1 MPKKTPKKRTT
12 KKRFS
17 WNFNMDEKKRHELI
31 GALLIGISI
40 FALLSLFGFDCGS
53 IGEKC
58 LKFHQHA
65 FGAGAIVVPILLLVV
80 GRCYLVDKISIK
92 RPERIIGII
101 LLYISS
107 LALYHH
113 FNTPLNEEILPES
126 LPSGGGIVGG
136 MLLMFLR
143 GYLGEDG
150 ACIVLGCLI
159 IISVIMIATFSL
171 GKGLLKVEEQVEN
184 GAKATKEK
192 VASTYTHL
200 QERRQEAIRQ
210 RQFFDQE
217 KADEQSA
224 APKEK
229 SILDLSELEDIDWGF
244 ASKVPRIKSNKSPV
258 LHNEQPEVIARTEQ
272 PKESDLNTEESPA
285 EENTVSAEEVVSL
298 EEDTSEGEDMVPIFA
313 EDDAV
318 EEDIADE
325 LPEEAPPAENPKA
338 GEADNND
345 AVEPQSEDE
354 QQSSYQLPPLS
365 LLKQAG
371 GAKPSQ
377 RSKEIT
383 RNAQILEET
392 LADFNV
398 GAKVTD
404 VSCGPS
410 VTRYELEP
418 APGVK
423 VSRIVN
429 LSDDLAL
436 KLATSG
442 IRIEAPIPGKAAIGI
457 EVPNKEFIGVPFREI
472 AESQSFQSAVS
483 KLTVGLGKD
492 IGGQPVIADLGK
504 MPHLLVAGATGSG
517 KSVCI
522 NTLIT
527 SILFRARPDE
537 VKFILIDPKMVEFA
551 AYDGIGH
558 LMAPV
563 VTDAKKAA
571 GALNWAVREMERR
584 YAMFAAEGV
593 RDMARYNE
601 VSEYPPLPSIVIII
615 DELADLMMVAPVDV
629 EDAICRL
636 AQKARAAGIH
646 LILATQRPSVNVITG
661 TIKANIPSRISFA
674 VASQV
679 DSRTILDMG
688 GAEKLLGKGDMLYY
702 PVGTS
707 KPRRVQG
714 AFISDDE
721 IAAVIQ
727 HIKEQDR
734 VQKEEHVVFPD
745 MAEKNTSSDRAQMED
760 ELLEKAIFTVLETGQ
775 ASASMLQRKF
785 RIGYTRAGRLIDI
798 MEDMKIVG
806 PSAGSKAREIL
817 MTSQQVQNM
826 YFNTEKDEGADT

>member
-1 MPKKTPKKRTT
+1 MPKALPKKGT
-12 KKRFS
+12 KKRRFS
-17 WNFNMDEKKRHELI
+17 WNFNMDSKIKHELL
-31 GALLIGISI
+31 GLGLLGVGI
-40 FALLSLFGFDCGS
+40 FALLSLMGFDCGS
-53 IGEKC
+53 LGELAIK
-58 LKFHQHA
+58 LQLYT
-65 FGAGAIVVPILLLVV
+65 FGVGAILVPILFFLL
-80 GRCYLVDKISIK
+80 GLRYLVNKKPIVYSM
-92 RPERIIGII
+92 RFFGFVF
-101 LLYISS
+101 LYISS
-107 LALYHH
+107 LSLYHH
-113 FNTPLNEEILPES
+113 FSAPIGEEILS
-126 LPSGGGIVGG
+126 IHLPSGGGIVGG
-136 MLLMFLR
+136 ALLMLLRRFL
-143 GYLGEDG
+143 GVDG
-150 ACIVLGCLI
+150 TFILLIVMMIIAIVMITKYSVGNGLI
-159 IISVIMIATFSL
+159 
-171 GKGLLKVEEQVEN
+171 KVQEQMETGV
-184 GAKATKEK
+184 KVTKDK
-192 VASTYTHL
+192 VASTYQEF
-200 QERRQEAIRQ
+200 QERRAQEAEEVVGK
-210 RQFFDQE
+210 RQFFNQE
-217 KADEQSA
+217 KEQETA
-224 APKEK
+224 IPVQPTAK
-229 SILDLSELEDIDWGF
+229 SVLDLSELEDIDLTF
-244 ASKVPRIKSNKSPV
+244 AQKT
-258 LHNEQPEVIARTEQ
+258 PELSLPSAKPTRYSAE
-272 PKESDLNTEESPA
+272 TEENPA
-285 EENTVSAEEVVSL
+285 PASNT
-298 EEDTSEGEDMVPIFA
+298 
-313 EDDAV
+313 
-318 EEDIADE
+318 
-325 LPEEAPPAENPKA
+325 
-338 GEADNND
+338 
-345 AVEPQSEDE
+345 QSDVQE
-354 QQSSYQLPPLS
+354 SVSYQLPPLT
-365 LLKQAG
+365 LLKQG
-371 GAKPSQ
+371 GDARPTHLKQ
-377 RSKEIT
+377 EIN
-383 RNAQILEET
+383 RNVQILEET
-392 LADFNV
+392 LANFNV
-398 GAKVTD
+398 RAKVTD

-472 AESQSFQSAVS
+472 AASQPFQVATS

-492 IGGQPVIADLGK
+492 IAGQPVIADLGK

-551 AYDGIGH
+551 AYDGISH

-584 YAMFAAEGV
+584 YAMFAAESV
-593 RDMARYNE
+593 RDISRFNE
-601 VSEYPPLPSIVIII
+601 VSTEPPLPAIVIII

-702 PVGTS
+702 PVGAS

-714 AFISDDE
+714 AFISDGE
-721 IAAVIQ
+721 IAAVIA

-734 VQKEEHVVFPD
+734 VQKEEQIVFPD
-745 MAEKNTSSDRAQMED
+745 MVAKNNSANRMPMED
-760 ELLEKAIFTVLETGQ
+760 ELLETAIFTVLETGQ

-798 MEDMKIVG
+798 MEEMKIIG
-806 PSAGSKAREIL
+806 PNAGSKPREIL
-817 MTSQQVQNM
+817 MTTEQVRNT
-826 YFNTEKDEGADT
+826 YFNNEKQEGADT

>member
-1 MPKKTPKKRTT
+1 MTKTLPKKRT
-12 KKRFS
+12 KKQRFS
-17 WNFNMDEKKRHELI
+17 LNFNMDPKMKNELL
-31 GALLIGISI
+31 GFPFFGLGI
-40 FALLSLFGFDCGS
+40 FALVSFFGFDCGS
-53 IGEKC
+53 MGTFCNK
-58 LKFHQHA
+58 LQLHA
-65 FGAGAIVVPILLLVV
+65 FGVGAIAVPIFFIVLGL
-80 GRCYLVDKISIK
+80 RCFVNKKPIVCSMK
-92 RPERIIGII
+92 SFGII

-113 FNTPLNEEILPES
+113 FNSPVGEEIIPEYLS
-126 LPSGGGIVGG
+126 TGGGLVGG
-136 MLLMFLR
+136 TVLMLLRSFL
-143 GYLGEDG
+143 GIDG
-150 ACIVLGCLI
+150 TCITLAILIVVGIVLITKYSVGNGLI
-159 IISVIMIATFSL
+159 KAQ
-171 GKGLLKVEEQVEN
+171 KQVET
-184 GAKATKEK
+184 GVKVTKEK
-192 VASTYTHL
+192 VSSTYNQL
-200 QERRQEAIRQ
+200 QERRQAETALNSK
-210 RQFFDQE
+210 RQFFNQE
-217 KADEQSA
+217 KKNQTPPEL
-224 APKEK
+224 KVRK
-229 SILDLSELEDIDWGF
+229 SILDLSELEDIDLTF
-244 ASKVPRIKSNKSPV
+244 ATPLQQVTTTPSEQVVSPAPITQ
-258 LHNEQPEVIARTEQ
+258 EQPIQ
-272 PKESDLNTEESPA
+272 EE
-285 EENTVSAEEVVSL
+285 
-298 EEDTSEGEDMVPIFA
+298 
-313 EDDAV
+313 
-318 EEDIADE
+318 
-325 LPEEAPPAENPKA
+325 
-338 GEADNND
+338 
-345 AVEPQSEDE
+345 EPQAQKQADAPAQTEKE
-354 QQSSYQLPPLS
+354 SSYQLPPIS
-365 LLKQAG
+365 LLKQSANG
-371 GAKPSQ
+371 RPSQ
-377 RSKEIT
+377 LAKEIS

-392 LADFNV
+392 LENFNV
-398 GAKVTD
+398 RAKVTD

-472 AESQSFQSAVS
+472 AESQPFQTAAS

-492 IGGQPVIADLGK
+492 IAGQPVIADLGK

-527 SILFRARPDE
+527 SILFRAKPDE

-551 AYDGIGH
+551 AYDGISH

-584 YAMFAAEGV
+584 YAMFAAESV
-593 RDMARYNE
+593 RDISRFNE
-601 VSEYPPLPSIVIII
+601 VSTEPPLPAIVIII

-702 PVGTS
+702 PVGAS
-707 KPRRVQG
+707 KPKRVQG
-714 AFISDDE
+714 AFISDGE
-721 IAAVIQ
+721 IASVIQ

-734 VQKEEHVVFPD
+734 VQKEEHVIFPD
-745 MAEKNTSSDRAQMED
+745 MVEKNTSSDRATMED

-798 MEDMKIVG
+798 MEEMKIIG
-806 PSAGSKAREIL
+806 PNAGSKAREIL
-817 MTSQQVQNM
+817 MTSQQVQNT
-826 YFNTEKDEGADT
+826 YFNTENKEGADT

>member
-1 MPKKTPKKRTT
+1 
-12 KKRFS
+12 
-17 WNFNMDEKKRHELI
+17 EKKN
-31 GALLIGISI
+31 
-40 FALLSLFGFDCGS
+40 
-53 IGEKC
+53 
-58 LKFHQHA
+58 QT
-65 FGAGAIVVPILLLVV
+65 P
-80 GRCYLVDKISIK
+80 
-92 RPERIIGII
+92 PE
-101 LLYISS
+101 
-107 LALYHH
+107 
-113 FNTPLNEEILPES
+113 P
-126 LPSGGGIVGG
+126 
-136 MLLMFLR
+136 
-143 GYLGEDG
+143 
-150 ACIVLGCLI
+150 
-159 IISVIMIATFSL
+159 
-171 GKGLLKVEEQVEN
+171 K
-184 GAKATKEK
+184 
-192 VASTYTHL
+192 
-200 QERRQEAIRQ
+200 ERR
-210 RQFFDQE
+210 
-217 KADEQSA
+217 
-224 APKEK
+224 
-229 SILDLSELEDIDWGF
+229 SILDLSELEDIDLTF
-244 ASKVPRIKSNKSPV
+244 ATRVP
-258 LHNEQPEVIARTEQ
+258 
-272 PKESDLNTEESPA
+272 
-285 EENTVSAEEVVSL
+285 TVGA
-298 EEDTSEGEDMVPIFA
+298 VPT
-313 EDDAV
+313 
-318 EEDIADE
+318 
-325 LPEEAPPAENPKA
+325 EAPAPLVPPAPIEKEPPVQEEHQAPKQV
-338 GEADNND
+338 EAS
-345 AVEPQSEDE
+345 AQTEKEH
-354 QQSSYQLPPLS
+354 SYQLPPIS
-365 LLKQAG
+365 LLKQSSNG
-371 GAKPSQ
+371 RPSQ
-377 RSKEIT
+377 LAKEIN

-392 LADFNV
+392 LENFNV
-398 GAKVTD
+398 RAKVTD

-472 AESQSFQSAVS
+472 AESQTFQNAAS

-492 IGGQPVIADLGK
+492 IAGQPVIADLGK

-551 AYDGIGH
+551 AYDGISH

-584 YAMFAAEGV
+584 YAMFAAESV
-593 RDMARYNE
+593 RDISRFNE
-601 VSEYPPLPSIVIII
+601 VSTEPPLPAIVIII

-702 PVGTS
+702 PVGAS
-707 KPRRVQG
+707 KPKRVQG
-714 AFISDDE
+714 AFISDGE
-721 IAAVIQ
+721 IASVIQ

-734 VQKEEHVVFPD
+734 VQKEDHVVFPD
-745 MAEKNTSSDRAQMED
+745 MVEKNTSSDRASMED

-798 MEDMKIVG
+798 MEEMKIVG
-806 PSAGSKAREIL
+806 PNAGSKAREIL
-817 MTSQQVQNM
+817 MTSQQVQNT
-826 YFNTEKDEGADT
+826 YFNTENKEGADT

>member
-1 MPKKTPKKRTT
+1 MPKALPKKRT
-12 KKRFS
+12 KKSRFS
-17 WNFNMDEKKRHELI
+17 LHINMDSKMKHELL
-31 GALLIGISI
+31 GLGFLGVGI
-40 FALLSLFGFDCGS
+40 FALLSLAGFDCGS
-53 IGEKC
+53 FGEYAVK
-58 LKFHQHA
+58 LQLYI
-65 FGAGAIVVPILLLVV
+65 FGIGAILVPILFFLL
-80 GRCYLVDKISIK
+80 GLRYLVNK
-92 RPERIIGII
+92 RPIVYSMRFFGFI
-101 LLYISS
+101 LVYISS
-107 LALYHH
+107 LAMYHH
-113 FNTPLNEEILPES
+113 FTSPVGEEIIATH
-126 LPSGGGIVGG
+126 LPSGGGIIGG
-136 MLLMFLR
+136 AMLLSLRRFL
-143 GYLGEDG
+143 GVDG
-150 ACIVLGCLI
+150 TCIALVIFMIIAIVLITKC
-159 IISVIMIATFSL
+159 SV
-171 GKGLLKVEEQVEN
+171 GNGLLKVQEQMETGV
-184 GAKATKEK
+184 KATKEK
-192 VASTYTHL
+192 VASTYQEF
-200 QERRQEAIRQ
+200 QERRQAEAEVNASAAK
-210 RQFFDQE
+210 RQFFNQE
-217 KADEQSA
+217 KEQTPPAKPSA
-224 APKEK
+224 K
-229 SILDLSELEDIDWGF
+229 SMLDLSALEDIDF
-244 ASKVPRIKSNKSPV
+244 
-258 LHNEQPEVIARTEQ
+258 T
-272 PKESDLNTEESPA
+272 
-285 EENTVSAEEVVSL
+285 
-298 EEDTSEGEDMVPIFA
+298 FA
-313 EDDAV
+313 EQAPQMASTITNEAIEAASQTTV
-318 EEDIADE
+318 ATKEE
-325 LPEEAPPAENPKA
+325 K
-338 GEADNND
+338 DND
-345 AVEPQSEDE
+345 TQTEST
-354 QQSSYQLPPLS
+354 YQLPPLS
-365 LLKQAG
+365 LLKQG
-371 GAKPSQ
+371 GSGRPTQLKQ
-377 RSKEIT
+377 EIT

-392 LADFNV
+392 LANFNV
-398 GAKVTD
+398 RAKVTD

-429 LSDDLAL
+429 LSDDIAL

-472 AESQSFQSAVS
+472 AESTPFQTASS

-492 IGGQPVIADLGK
+492 IAGQPVIADLGK

-551 AYDGIGH
+551 AYDGISH

-584 YAMFAAEGV
+584 YAMFAAESV
-593 RDMARYNE
+593 RDISRFNE
-601 VSEYPPLPSIVIII
+601 VSTEPPLPAIIIII

-702 PVGTS
+702 PVGAS
-707 KPRRVQG
+707 KPKRVQG
-714 AFISDDE
+714 AFISDGE
-721 IAAVIQ
+721 IAGVIQ

-734 VQKEEHVVFPD
+734 VQKEEQVVFPD
-745 MAEKNTSSDRAQMED
+745 MVEKNNSANRMPMED

-798 MEDMKIVG
+798 MEEMKIVG
-806 PSAGSKAREIL
+806 PNAGSKPREIL
-817 MTSQQVQNM
+817 MTMQQVQNT
-826 YFNTEKDEGADT
+826 YFKNEKQEGADT

>member
-1 MPKKTPKKRTT
+1 MTKTLPKKRT
-12 KKRFS
+12 KKQRFS
-17 WNFNMDEKKRHELI
+17 WTFNMDSKMKHELL
-31 GALLIGISI
+31 GFLFSGLGI
-40 FALLSLFGFDCGS
+40 FALLALFGFDCGS
-53 IGEKC
+53 LGTLCNKMQ
-58 LKFHQHA
+58 LHA
-65 FGAGAIVVPILLLVV
+65 FGIGAFAVPAFFILLGLRCLVNKKLIV
-80 GRCYLVDKISIK
+80 YSMKSL
-92 RPERIIGII
+92 GIV
-101 LLYISS
+101 LFYISF
-107 LALYHH
+107 LAFYHH
-113 FNTPLNEEILPES
+113 FNSPVGEEIIAEHLPT
-126 LPSGGGIVGG
+126 GGGLVGG
-136 MLLMFLR
+136 AILMTMRRFL
-143 GYLGEDG
+143 GIDG
-150 ACIVLGCLI
+150 TCIALAILI
-159 IISVIMIATFSL
+159 IVAVVLITKYSV
-171 GKGLLKVEEQVEN
+171 GNGLLKAQKQVET
-184 GAKATKEK
+184 GVKVTKEK
-192 VASTYTHL
+192 VASTYTQL
-200 QERRQEAIRQ
+200 QERRQAEAEVVGK
-210 RQFFDQE
+210 RQFFNQE
-217 KADEQSA
+217 KKNQVPS
-224 APKEK
+224 APKERK
-229 SILDLSELEDIDWGF
+229 SILDLSELEDIDLTF
-244 ASKVPRIKSNKSPV
+244 ATKVPQMPSTSPI
-258 LHNEQPEVIARTEQ
+258 PTTPPAPI
-272 PKESDLNTEESPA
+272 EEEPP
-285 EENTVSAEEVVSL
+285 L
-298 EEDTSEGEDMVPIFA
+298 
-313 EDDAV
+313 V
-318 EEDIADE
+318 EEPSQITDRNE
-325 LPEEAPPAENPKA
+325 K
-338 GEADNND
+338 
-345 AVEPQSEDE
+345 EPT
-354 QQSSYQLPPLS
+354 YQLPPLS
-365 LLKQAG
+365 LLKSSSNAR
-371 GAKPSQ
+371 PSQ
-377 RSKEIT
+377 MAKEIS

-392 LADFNV
+392 LENFNV
-398 GAKVTD
+398 RAKVTD

-472 AESQSFQSAVS
+472 AESQTFQKASS

-492 IGGQPVIADLGK
+492 IAGQPVIADLGK

-527 SILFRARPDE
+527 SILFRAKPDE

-551 AYDGIGH
+551 AYDGISH

-584 YAMFAAEGV
+584 YAMFAAESV
-593 RDMARYNE
+593 RDISRFNE
-601 VSEYPPLPSIVIII
+601 VSTEPPLPAIVIII

-661 TIKANIPSRISFA
+661 TIKANIPSRISFS

-702 PVGTS
+702 PVGAS
-707 KPRRVQG
+707 KPKRVQG
-714 AFISDDE
+714 AFISDGE

-745 MAEKNTSSDRAQMED
+745 MVEKNTSSDRASMED

-798 MEDMKIVG
+798 MEEMKIVG
-806 PSAGSKAREIL
+806 PNAGSKAREIL
-817 MTSQQVQNM
+817 MTSQQVQNT
-826 YFNTEKDEGADT
+826 YFNIDNKEGADT

>member
-1 MPKKTPKKRTT
+1 MTKTLPKKRT
-12 KKRFS
+12 KKQRFS
-17 WNFNMDEKKRHELI
+17 WTFNMDSKMKHELL
-31 GALLIGISI
+31 GFLFSGLGI
-40 FALLSLFGFDCGS
+40 FALLALLGFDCGS
-53 IGEKC
+53 LGTLCNKMQ
-58 LKFHQHA
+58 LHA
-65 FGAGAIVVPILLLVV
+65 FGIGAFAVPAFFILMGL
-80 GRCYLVDKISIK
+80 RYLVNKKPVVYSMK
-92 RPERIIGII
+92 FLGII

-107 LALYHH
+107 LAFYHH
-113 FNTPLNEEILPES
+113 FNSPVGEEIIAEHLPT
-126 LPSGGGIVGG
+126 GGGLVGG
-136 MLLMFLR
+136 VALMTLRRFL
-143 GYLGEDG
+143 GIDG
-150 ACIVLGCLI
+150 TCIALAVLI
-159 IISVIMIATFSL
+159 IIAVVLITKYSV
-171 GKGLLKVEEQVEN
+171 GNGLLKAQKQVET
-184 GAKATKEK
+184 GVKATKEK
-192 VASTYTHL
+192 VSSTYTQL
-200 QERRQEAIRQ
+200 QERRQTEVVGK
-210 RQFFDQE
+210 RQFFNQE
-217 KADEQSA
+217 KKNQTPS
-224 APKEK
+224 APKERK
-229 SILDLSELEDIDWGF
+229 SILDLSELEDIDLTF
-244 ASKVPRIKSNKSPV
+244 ATQVPQMASTSSMPSAPIKKEPIPEE
-258 LHNEQPEVIARTEQ
+258 EQPQITEQ
-272 PKESDLNTEESPA
+272 A
-285 EENTVSAEEVVSL
+285 EQ
-298 EEDTSEGEDMVPIFA
+298 
-313 EDDAV
+313 
-318 EEDIADE
+318 
-325 LPEEAPPAENPKA
+325 
-338 GEADNND
+338 
-345 AVEPQSEDE
+345 EPT
-354 QQSSYQLPPLS
+354 YQLPPLS
-365 LLKQAG
+365 LLKQSSNTR
-371 GAKPSQ
+371 PSQ
-377 RSKEIT
+377 MAKEIN

-392 LADFNV
+392 LENFNV
-398 GAKVTD
+398 RAKVTD

-472 AESQSFQSAVS
+472 AESQTFQKASS

-492 IGGQPVIADLGK
+492 IAGQPVIADLGK

-527 SILFRARPDE
+527 SILFRAKPDE

-551 AYDGIGH
+551 AYDGISH

-584 YAMFAAEGV
+584 YAMFAAESV
-593 RDMARYNE
+593 RDISRFNE
-601 VSEYPPLPSIVIII
+601 VSTEPPLPAIVIII

-661 TIKANIPSRISFA
+661 TIKANIPSRISFS

-702 PVGTS
+702 PVGAS
-707 KPRRVQG
+707 KPKRVQG
-714 AFISDDE
+714 AFISDGE

-734 VQKEEHVVFPD
+734 VQKEDHVVFPD
-745 MAEKNTSSDRAQMED
+745 MVEKNTASDRTSMED

-798 MEDMKIVG
+798 MEEMKIIG

-817 MTSQQVQNM
+817 MTSQQVQNT
-826 YFNTEKDEGADT
+826 YFNTDNKEGADT

>member
-1 MPKKTPKKRTT
+1 MPKTLPKKRTR
-12 KKRFS
+12 KRRFS
-17 WNFNMDEKKRHELI
+17 WNFNMDSKMKHELL
-31 GALLIGISI
+31 GLGLLGVGI
-40 FALLSLFGFDCGS
+40 FALLSLLGFDCGS
-53 IGEKC
+53 LGELAVK
-58 LKFHQHA
+58 LQLHT
-65 FGAGAIVVPILLLVV
+65 FGVGAILVPILFFLL
-80 GRCYLVDKISIK
+80 GTRYLVNKKPIVYSM
-92 RPERIIGII
+92 RFGGFV
-101 LLYISS
+101 LLYIAS

-113 FNTPLNEEILPES
+113 FNSPVGEEIIALH
-126 LPSGGGIVGG
+126 LPSGGGLVGG
-136 MLLMFLR
+136 ATLMLMRRFL
-143 GYLGEDG
+143 GVDG
-150 ACIVLGCLI
+150 TFIALIILTIAAIVLI
-159 IISVIMIATFSL
+159 TKYSV
-171 GKGLLKVEEQVEN
+171 GNGLLKVQEQVET
-184 GAKATKEK
+184 GVKVTKEK
-192 VASTYTHL
+192 VASTYQEF
-200 QERRQEAIRQ
+200 QERRQSEEGAFVGK
-210 RQFFDQE
+210 RQFFNQE
-217 KADEQSA
+217 KEPVMPVPTERAVQSV
-224 APKEK
+224 
-229 SILDLSELEDIDWGF
+229 LDLSALEDIDLTF
-244 ASKVPRIKSNKSPV
+244 APK
-258 LHNEQPEVIARTEQ
+258 PETDTA
-272 PKESDLNTEESPA
+272 SGS
-285 EENTVSAEEVVSL
+285 VSSRSL
-298 EEDTSEGEDMVPIFA
+298 KTNS
-313 EDDAV
+313 
-318 EEDIADE
+318 
-325 LPEEAPPAENPKA
+325 
-338 GEADNND
+338 NND
-345 AVEPQSEDE
+345 TALKDDMNESF
-354 QQSSYQLPPLS
+354 SYQLPPLS
-365 LLKQAG
+365 LLKQGG
-371 GAKPSQ
+371 GARPMQMKQ
-377 RSKEIT
+377 EIA

-392 LADFNV
+392 LDNFNV
-398 GAKVTD
+398 RAKVTD

-472 AESQSFQSAVS
+472 AESQPFQTAVS

-492 IGGQPVIADLGK
+492 IAGQPVIADLGK

-584 YAMFAAEGV
+584 YAMFAAESV
-593 RDMARYNE
+593 RDISRFNE
-601 VSEYPPLPSIVIII
+601 VSTEPPLPAIVIII

-702 PVGTS
+702 PVGAA

-714 AFISDDE
+714 AFISDGE
-721 IAAVIQ
+721 IASVIA

-734 VQKEEHVVFPD
+734 VQKDEQIVFPD
-745 MAEKNTSSDRAQMED
+745 MAEKTTAANRLSAED
-760 ELLEKAIFTVLETGQ
+760 ELLEKAISIVLETGQ

-798 MEDMKIVG
+798 MEEMKIIG
-806 PSAGSKAREIL
+806 PNAGSKPREIL
-817 MTSQQVQNM
+817 MTTQQVQNL
-826 YFNTEKDEGADT
+826 YFNNEQQEGADT

>member
-1 MPKKTPKKRTT
+1 MTKILPKKRV
-12 KKRFS
+12 KKQRFS
-17 WNFNMDEKKRHELI
+17 WTFNMDSKMKHELW
-31 GALLIGISI
+31 GFLFLGLGI
-40 FALLSLFGFDCGS
+40 FALLSIFGFDCGS
-53 IGEKC
+53 FGTLCNK
-58 LKFHQHA
+58 LQLHA
-65 FGAGAIVVPILLLVV
+65 FGIGAVAVPIVFILLGL
-80 GRCYLVDKISIK
+80 RYLVNKKPIVYSMK
-92 RPERIIGII
+92 SLGFL

-107 LALYHH
+107 LAFYHH
-113 FNTPLNEEILPES
+113 FNTPVGEEIISEHLPT
-126 LPSGGGIVGG
+126 GGGLIGGVFLMTLRRFLGIDGTCIALVILMIV
-136 MLLMFLR
+136 
-143 GYLGEDG
+143 
-150 ACIVLGCLI
+150 AVVLI
-159 IISVIMIATFSL
+159 TKYSV
-171 GKGLLKVEEQVEN
+171 GNGLLKAQKQVET
-184 GAKATKEK
+184 GVKATKEK
-192 VASTYTHL
+192 VSSAYTQL
-200 QERRQEAIRQ
+200 QERRQAEAGTVGK
-210 RQFFDQE
+210 RQFFNQE
-217 KADEQSA
+217 KKHQTPPAH
-224 APKEK
+224 KKRK
-229 SILDLSELEDIDWGF
+229 SILDLSELEDIDLTF
-244 ASKVPRIKSNKSPV
+244 ATQVPQMTTTPMTTPAPV
-258 LHNEQPEVIARTEQ
+258 E
-272 PKESDLNTEESPA
+272 KESS
-285 EENTVSAEEVVSL
+285 
-298 EEDTSEGEDMVPIFA
+298 
-313 EDDAV
+313 
-318 EEDIADE
+318 
-325 LPEEAPPAENPKA
+325 LPEEQPQITDQDEK
-338 GEADNND
+338 
-345 AVEPQSEDE
+345 EP
-354 QQSSYQLPPLS
+354 SYQLPPLS
-365 LLKQAG
+365 LLKPSGNAR
-371 GAKPSQ
+371 PSQ
-377 RSKEIT
+377 LAKEIN

-392 LADFNV
+392 LENFNV
-398 GAKVTD
+398 RAKVTD

-457 EVPNKEFIGVPFREI
+457 EVPNKEFIGVSFREI
-472 AESQSFQSAVS
+472 AESQTFQNASS

-492 IGGQPVIADLGK
+492 IAGQPVIADLGK

-527 SILFRARPDE
+527 SILFRAKPDE

-551 AYDGIGH
+551 AYDGISH

-584 YAMFAAEGV
+584 YAMFAAESV
-593 RDMARYNE
+593 RDISRFNE
-601 VSEYPPLPSIVIII
+601 VSTEPPLPAIVIII

-661 TIKANIPSRISFA
+661 TIKANIPSRISFS

-702 PVGTS
+702 PVGAS
-707 KPRRVQG
+707 KPKRVQG
-714 AFISDDE
+714 AFISDGE

-734 VQKEEHVVFPD
+734 AQKEEHIVFPD
-745 MAEKNTSSDRAQMED
+745 MVEKNTSSDRASMED

-798 MEDMKIVG
+798 MEEMKIVG
-806 PSAGSKAREIL
+806 PNAGSKAREIL
-817 MTSQQVQNM
+817 MTSQQVQNT
-826 YFNTEKDEGADT
+826 YFNTDNKEGADT